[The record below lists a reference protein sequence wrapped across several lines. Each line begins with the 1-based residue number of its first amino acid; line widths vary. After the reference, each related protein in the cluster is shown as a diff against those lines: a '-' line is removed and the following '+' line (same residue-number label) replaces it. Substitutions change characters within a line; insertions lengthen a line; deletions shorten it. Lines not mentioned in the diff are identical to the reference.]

1 MADKAPRRP
10 RTPRLATVLRTSRP
24 TPHLVRVVLGGDGL
38 AGFAPTF
45 ADAYVKLVLPPAG
58 APYTAPFDMDAVQ
71 AEHPREWWPCL
82 RTYTVR
88 GWDPVAGE
96 LVLDVVV
103 HGDEGLAGPWARAA
117 RPGDLVQLL
126 GPGGAYAPSGDV
138 DWHLLAGDETAL
150 PAIAASLERLPAGAV
165 ARVFVE
171 VADAAEE
178 QPLPPAPGV
187 ELTWVH
193 RAGLPGE
200 ALVAAVRGAALPAG
214 SLHAFVHGEAG
225 FVRELRRFLRVERSV
240 PREQLSA
247 SGYWRLG
254 RTDEGWRAEKA
265 QWNAAVEA
273 DESKDPVLL
282 TPRTLGASL
291 GTGPGDR

>member
-1 MADKAPRRP
+1 MVDKAPRRP

-24 TPHLVRVVLGGDGL
+24 TPHLVRVVLGGEGL
-38 AGFAPTF
+38 TGFAPEHT
-45 ADAYVKLVLPPAG
+45 DAYVKLVLPPAG

-103 HGDEGLAGPWARAA
+103 HGDEGLAGPWAQAA

-178 QPLPPAPGV
+178 QPLPSAPGV

-193 RAGLPGE
+193 RAGLPGK

-273 DESKDPVLL
+273 DEQAVESV
-282 TPRTLGASL
+282 A
-291 GTGPGDR
+291 

>member
-45 ADAYVKLVLPPAG
+45 SDAYVKLVLPPAG
-58 APYTAPFDMDAVQ
+58 APYAAPFDMDAVQ
-71 AEHPREWWPCL
+71 SQHPRELWPCL

-88 GWDPVAGE
+88 AWDPAAGE

-103 HGDEGLAGPWARAA
+103 HGDEGLAGPWAVAA

-126 GPGGAYAPSGDV
+126 GPGGAYEPSGDV

-150 PAIAASLERLPAGAV
+150 PAIAASLERLPAGAA

-178 QPLPPAPGV
+178 QPLQLPPDV
-187 ELTWVH
+187 
-193 RAGLPGE
+193 
-200 ALVAAVRGAALPAG
+200 VAAVRGAELPAG

-225 FVRELRRFLRVERSV
+225 FVRELRRVLRAERSV
-240 PREQLSA
+240 PGEQLSA

-265 QWNAAVEA
+265 EWNAAVEA
-273 DESKDPVLL
+273 DDQAV
-282 TPRTLGASL
+282 AVA
-291 GTGPGDR
+291 

>member
-24 TPHLVRVVLGGDGL
+24 TPHLVRVVLGGEGL
-38 AGFAPTF
+38 AGFAPEHT
-45 ADAYVKLVLPPAG
+45 DAYVKLVLPPAG
-58 APYTAPFDMDAVQ
+58 APYAAPFDVAAVQ
-71 AEHPREWWPCL
+71 REHPRELWPCL

-88 GWDPVAGE
+88 AWDPAAGE

-103 HGDEGLAGPWARAA
+103 HGDEGLAGPWAVAA
-117 RPGDLVQLL
+117 RPGDRVQLL
-126 GPGGAYAPSGDV
+126 GPGGAYAPSTDV

-150 PAIAASLERLPAGAV
+150 PAIAASLERLPAGAT

-178 QPLPPAPGV
+178 QPLPLPGGA

-193 RAGLPGE
+193 RCGLPGE

-214 SLHAFVHGEAG
+214 SVHAFVHGEAG
-225 FVRELRRFLRVERSV
+225 CVRELRRHLRVERAV

-265 QWNAAVEA
+265 EWNAAVEA
-273 DESKDPVLL
+273 DE
-282 TPRTLGASL
+282 RTVGQVA
-291 GTGPGDR
+291 

>member
-38 AGFAPTF
+38 AGFEPTF
-45 ADAYVKLVLPPAG
+45 TDAYVKLVLPPAG
-58 APYTAPFDMDAVQ
+58 APYAAPFDMDVVQ
-71 AEHPREWWPCL
+71 SEHPRELWPCL

-88 GWDPVAGE
+88 GWDPATGE

-103 HGDEGLAGPWARAA
+103 HGDEGLAGPWAAAA

-178 QPLPPAPGV
+178 QPLPLPAGV
-187 ELTWVH
+187 QLTWVH
-193 RAGLPGE
+193 RAELPGA
-200 ALVAAVRGAALPAG
+200 ALVAAVRGAELPEG

-265 QWNAAVEA
+265 EWNAAVEA
-273 DESKDPVLL
+273 DDQAV
-282 TPRTLGASL
+282 AVA
-291 GTGPGDR
+291 

>member
-1 MADKAPRRP
+1 MADEVQRRP

-58 APYTAPFDMDAVQ
+58 APYAAPFDMDAVRG
-71 AEHPREWWPCL
+71 EHPRELWPCL

-88 GWDPVAGE
+88 AWDPVAGE

-103 HGDEGLAGPWARAA
+103 HGDEGLAGPWAAAA

-126 GPGGAYAPSGDV
+126 GPGGAYEPAGDV

-150 PAIAASLERLPAGAV
+150 PAIAASLERLPAGPT

-178 QPLPPAPGV
+178 QPLPLPLGV
-187 ELTWVH
+187 QLTWVH
-193 RAGLPGE
+193 RAGLPGQ
-200 ALVAAVRGAALPAG
+200 ALVTAVREAELPAG
-214 SLHAFVHGEAG
+214 SVHAFVHGEAG
-225 FVRELRRFLRVERSV
+225 FVRELRRFLRAERSV

-265 QWNAAVEA
+265 EWNAAVEA
-273 DESKDPVLL
+273 DEQRV
-282 TPRTLGASL
+282 AVA
-291 GTGPGDR
+291 

>member
-103 HGDEGLAGPWARAA
+103 HGDEGLAGPWAQAA

-200 ALVAAVRGAALPAG
+200 ALVAAVLVSLAGAVLG
-214 SLHAFVHGEAG
+214 GRLGTRYHRKVDRAG
-225 FVRELRRFLRVERSV
+225 F
-240 PREQLSA
+240 
-247 SGYWRLG
+247 
-254 RTDEGWRAEKA
+254 
-265 QWNAAVEA
+265 AV
-273 DESKDPVLL
+273 
-282 TPRTLGASL
+282 
-291 GTGPGDR
+291 

>member
-1 MADKAPRRP
+1 MVDKAPRRP

-24 TPHLVRVVLGGDGL
+24 TPHLVRVVLGGEGL
-38 AGFAPTF
+38 TGFAPEHT
-45 ADAYVKLVLPPAG
+45 DAYVKLVLPPAD

-103 HGDEGLAGPWARAA
+103 HGDEGLAGPWAQAA

-126 GPGGAYAPSGDV
+126 GPGGAYAPSRDV

-193 RAGLPGE
+193 RAGPPGE

-273 DESKDPVLL
+273 DEQAVESV
-282 TPRTLGASL
+282 A
-291 GTGPGDR
+291 

>member
-117 RPGDLVQLL
+117 RPGDVVQLL

-178 QPLPPAPGV
+178 QPLPSAPGV

-240 PREQLSA
+240 PRGQLSA

-273 DESKDPVLL
+273 DEQAV
-282 TPRTLGASL
+282 ASVA
-291 GTGPGDR
+291 

>member
-24 TPHLVRVVLGGDGL
+24 TPHLVRVVLGGEGL
-38 AGFAPTF
+38 AGFAPEYT
-45 ADAYVKLVLPPAG
+45 DAYVKLVLPPAG
-58 APYTAPFDMDAVQ
+58 APYAAPFDMDAVQ
-71 AEHPREWWPCL
+71 REHPRELWPCL

-88 GWDPVAGE
+88 AWDRAAGE

-103 HGDEGLAGPWARAA
+103 HGDEGLAGPWAVAA
-117 RPGDLVQLL
+117 RPGDRVQLL

-150 PAIAASLERLPAGAV
+150 PAIAASLERLPAGAT

-178 QPLPPAPGV
+178 QPLPLPAGA

-193 RAGLPGE
+193 RSGLPGE
-200 ALVAAVRGAALPAG
+200 ALVAAVRGAALPPG
-214 SLHAFVHGEAG
+214 SVHAFVHGEAG
-225 FVRELRRFLRVERSV
+225 FVRDLRRYLRVERAV

-265 QWNAAVEA
+265 EWNAAVEA
-273 DESKDPVLL
+273 DEQTV
-282 TPRTLGASL
+282 GQVA
-291 GTGPGDR
+291 

>member
-1 MADKAPRRP
+1 MADQAPRRP

-24 TPHLVRVVLGGDGL
+24 TPHLVRVVLGGKDL
-38 AGFAPTF
+38 AGFAPEYT
-45 ADAYVKLVLPPAG
+45 DAYVKLVLPPAG
-58 APYTAPFDMDAVQ
+58 APYAAPFDMDAVQ
-71 AEHPREWWPCL
+71 REHPRELWPCL

-88 GWDPVAGE
+88 AWDQVAGE

-103 HGDEGLAGPWARAA
+103 HGDEGLAGP
-117 RPGDLVQLL
+117 
-126 GPGGAYAPSGDV
+126 GGAYAPSGDA

-150 PAIAASLERLPAGAV
+150 PAIAASLERLPAGAA

-171 VADAAEE
+171 VADATEE
-178 QPLPPAPGV
+178 QPLPLPPDV

-193 RAGLPGE
+193 RDGLPGQ
-200 ALVAAVRGAALPAG
+200 ALVAAVRGAELPAG
-214 SLHAFVHGEAG
+214 SVHAFVHGEAG
-225 FVRELRRFLRVERSV
+225 FGRELRRFLRVERSV

-265 QWNAAVEA
+265 EWNAAVEA
-273 DESKDPVLL
+273 EEQ
-282 TPRTLGASL
+282 
-291 GTGPGDR
+291 GTAVA

>member
-10 RTPRLATVLRTSRP
+10 RTPRLATVVRTSRP
-24 TPHLVRVVLGGDGL
+24 TPHLVRVVLGGHGL

-58 APYTAPFDMDAVQ
+58 APYAAPFDMDAVRG
-71 AEHPREWWPCL
+71 EHPRELWPCL

-88 GWDPVAGE
+88 AWDPVAGE

-103 HGDEGLAGPWARAA
+103 HGDEGLAGPWAAAA

-126 GPGGAYAPSGDV
+126 GPGGAYEPAGDV

-150 PAIAASLERLPAGAV
+150 PAIAASLERLPAGPT

-178 QPLPPAPGV
+178 QPLPLPLGV
-187 ELTWVH
+187 QLTWVY
-193 RAGLPGE
+193 RAGLPGQ
-200 ALVAAVRGAALPAG
+200 ALVTAVREAELPAG
-214 SLHAFVHGEAG
+214 SVHAFVHGEAG
-225 FVRELRRFLRVERSV
+225 FVRELRRFLRAERSV

-265 QWNAAVEA
+265 EWNAAVEA
-273 DESKDPVLL
+273 DEQRV
-282 TPRTLGASL
+282 AVA
-291 GTGPGDR
+291 

>member
-24 TPHLVRVVLGGDGL
+24 TPHLVRVVLGGEGL
-38 AGFAPTF
+38 AGFAPEY

-58 APYTAPFDMDAVQ
+58 APYAAPFDMDAVQ

-88 GWDPVAGE
+88 VWDPVAGE

-103 HGDEGLAGPWARAA
+103 HGDEGLAGPWAQAA

-150 PAIAASLERLPAGAV
+150 PAIAASLERLPVGAV

-178 QPLPPAPGV
+178 QPLPLAPGV

-193 RAGLPGE
+193 RAGPPGE
-200 ALVAAVRGAALPAG
+200 ALVAAVRGAPLPAG

-225 FVRELRRFLRVERSV
+225 FVRELRRYLRVERAV

-254 RTDEGWRAEKA
+254 RTDEARRAEKA

-273 DESKDPVLL
+273 DEQAVP
-282 TPRTLGASL
+282 PAA
-291 GTGPGDR
+291 

>member
-1 MADKAPRRP
+1 MADTAPRRP

-24 TPHLVRVVLGGDGL
+24 TPHLVRVVLGGEGL
-38 AGFAPTF
+38 AGFAPGYT
-45 ADAYVKLVLPPAG
+45 DAYVKLVLPPAG
-58 APYTAPFDMDAVQ
+58 APYAAPFDVDAVQ
-71 AEHPREWWPCL
+71 REHPRELWPGL

-88 GWDPVAGE
+88 AWDPAAGE

-103 HGDEGLAGPWARAA
+103 HGDEGLAGPWAVAA
-117 RPGDLVQLL
+117 RPGDRVQLL

-150 PAIAASLERLPAGAV
+150 PAIAASLERLPAGAA

-178 QPLPPAPGV
+178 QPLPLPAGA

-193 RAGLPGE
+193 RTGLPGE
-200 ALVAAVRGAALPAG
+200 ALVTAVRGAALPAG
-214 SLHAFVHGEAG
+214 SVHAFVHGEAG
-225 FVRELRRFLRVERSV
+225 FVRELRRWLRVERAV
-240 PREQLSA
+240 PREQVSA

-265 QWNAAVEA
+265 EWNAAVEA
-273 DESKDPVLL
+273 DEQTV
-282 TPRTLGASL
+282 GQVA
-291 GTGPGDR
+291 

>member
-45 ADAYVKLVLPPAG
+45 SDAYVKLVLPPAG
-58 APYTAPFDMDAVQ
+58 APYAAPFDMDAVQ
-71 AEHPREWWPCL
+71 SQHPRELWPCL

-88 GWDPVAGE
+88 AWDPAAGE

-103 HGDEGLAGPWARAA
+103 HGDEGLAGPWAVAA

-126 GPGGAYAPSGDV
+126 GPGGAYEPSGDV

-150 PAIAASLERLPAGAV
+150 PAIAASLERLPAGAA

-178 QPLPPAPGV
+178 QPLALPAGAR
-187 ELTWVH
+187 LTWVH
-193 RAGLPGE
+193 RAGLPGAALIPADHGAARLQGPPASSRAVGGRRALLQVAGGE
-200 ALVAAVRGAALPAG
+200 GVALRRVAGLVAGG
-214 SLHAFVHGEAG
+214 
-225 FVRELRRFLRVERSV
+225 
-240 PREQLSA
+240 
-247 SGYWRLG
+247 
-254 RTDEGWRAEKA
+254 
-265 QWNAAVEA
+265 
-273 DESKDPVLL
+273 
-282 TPRTLGASL
+282 
-291 GTGPGDR
+291 